1 MRPEDTIDVNIKTL
15 WHSMVK
21 MYNEEAAKFG
31 STMATAHLLLNID
44 VDGGTPSTQLGPRMG
59 MESTSLSRMLK
70 GMEERGLIHRVKN
83 PDDGRGVFITL
94 TDLGMEMR
102 AISRDVVVSFNEQV
116 AQLLSPHQ
124 LQQFLKTCGRINEW
138 IQTKKIHL
146 NEYTKT
152 DS

>member
-124 LQQFLKTCGRINEW
+124 LKQFINTCGRINEW
-138 IQTKKIHL
+138 IQTKK
-146 NEYTKT
+146 NTAE
-152 DS
+152 

>member
-124 LQQFLKTCGRINEW
+124 LKQFINTCGRINEW
-138 IQTKKIHL
+138 IQTKKIQL
-146 NEYTKT
+146 NEHTKT